1 MYEVKLGKMTNFKT
15 CFKLPFILEFKDMEF
30 GQAYQ
35 IHVDSQLKYS
45 DGNF

>member
-15 CFKLPFILEFKDMEF
+15 CFKLPFISEFKDMEF
-30 GQAYQ
+30 GQTYQ

-45 DGNF
+45 GGNF